1 MLILSRKTPFLS
13 CRLAASVVL
22 AAGLAAC
29 QSAPQPPNSISTPTP
44 VPSISGQVDPQ
55 EGVTLAFEPFTGAPG
70 NIADELS
77 EFIGAEARKQGIT
90 LVRRIGAAATYRV
103 NGYLSATGQPSSGTV
118 FYVFD
123 IVDSSGRRLKRI
135 SGTEATGGASGDPWQ
150 SVSSG
155 TLSRIA
161 NRSMVEIKA
170 WLNR

>member
-1 MLILSRKTPFLS
+1 MLKLFSQTTTPLPRLLAGVLLS
-13 CRLAASVVL
+13 
-22 AAGLAAC
+22 AGLAAC
-29 QSAPQPPNSISTPTP
+29 QSAPQPPGQIVSAAPA
-44 VPSISGQVDPQ
+44 PSISGQVDPE

-70 NIADELS
+70 NVADELS
-77 EFIGAEARKQGIT
+77 EYIGSEARKQGIT
-90 LVRRIGAAATYRV
+90 LVRRVGASATYRV

-123 IVDSSGRRLKRI
+123 IVDASGRRLKRI
-135 SGTEATGGASGDPWQ
+135 SGTEDTGGASGDPWQ
-150 SVSSG
+150 AVGSG

>member
-1 MLILSRKTPFLS
+1 MLPFSSQTSFSPL
-13 CRLAASVVL
+13 RMI
-22 AAGLAAC
+22 AGLLLAGLMAAC
-29 QSAPQPPNSISTPTP
+29 QASPQPPTPIGTAAP
-44 VPSISGQVDPQ
+44 MPSIVGPVDEDQV
-55 EGVTLAFEPFTGAPG
+55 VTIAFEPFTGAPG

-90 LVRRIGAAATYRV
+90 LVRRVGARATYRV
-103 NGYLSATGQPSSGTV
+103 NGYLSAAGQPSSGTV

-123 IVDSSGRRLKRI
+123 IVDGSGRRLKRI
-135 SGTEATGGASGDPWQ
+135 SGTESTGGSPGDPWQ
-150 SVSSG
+150 SVDSG

>member
-1 MLILSRKTPFLS
+1 MTDKT
-13 CRLAASVVL
+13 
-22 AAGLAAC
+22 
-29 QSAPQPPNSISTPTP
+29 TPTIHFFPAP
-44 VPSISGQVDPQ
+44 VGGSTAWSRACSLSGCSTAPYSDLDHCHRATIAGQVDPE
-55 EGVTLAFEPFTGAPG
+55 EGITFAFEPFTGAPG

-77 EFIGAEARKQGIT
+77 EMIGSEARKQGIT

-103 NGYLSATGQPSSGTV
+103 NGYLSATGQPSNGTV

-123 IVDSSGRRLKRI
+123 IVDSSGRRVKRI
-135 SGTEATGGASGDPWQ
+135 SGTEDTGGASGDPWQ
-150 SVSSG
+150 AVSSG

>member
-1 MLILSRKTPFLS
+1 MQYPSRSNRSRFPRLLAGLILS
-13 CRLAASVVL
+13 
-22 AAGLAAC
+22 AGLVAC
-29 QSAPQPPNSISTPTP
+29 QAAPQPPSPIATTAPT
-44 VPSISGQVDPQ
+44 PSISGQVDPQ
-55 EGVTLAFEPFTGAPG
+55 DGVTFAFEPFTGAPG

-77 EFIGAEARKQGIT
+77 EMIGSEARKQGIT
-90 LVRRIGAAATYRV
+90 LVRRVGAAATYRV
-103 NGYLSATGQPSSGTV
+103 NGYLSATGQPSNGTV

-150 SVSSG
+150 AVSSG

>member
-1 MLILSRKTPFLS
+1 MTDMTTQRSSSSRRLLTVFL
-13 CRLAASVVL
+13 LG
-22 AAGLAAC
+22 AGLAAC
-29 QSAPQPPNSISTPTP
+29 QAAPQPPTPISTTVTTPT
-44 VPSISGQVDPQ
+44 IAGQADKE
-55 EGVTLAFEPFTGAPG
+55 EGVTFAFEPFTGAPG

-77 EFIGAEARKQGIT
+77 EMIGTEARKQGIT
-90 LVRRIGAAATYRV
+90 LVRRIGASATYRV
-103 NGYLSATGQPSSGTV
+103 NGYLSATGQPSNGTV

-123 IVDSSGRRLKRI
+123 IVDNSGQRVKRI
-135 SGTEATGGASGDPWQ
+135 SGTEDTGGASGDPWQ